1 MPFNQHWS
9 PSLNPKPTQ
18 QSHAWLDVL
27 ESELRT
33 QPLHIFTPME
43 WVILSRL
50 PASRQWRLLSEAPVQ
65 DVIEET
71 YEAVHLEGLLED
83 DIDDPQ
89 ERAWYVGMLASSPVL
104 CTPLGMRVE
113 IGALLTK
120 LIEMPRQQELELAR
134 LLALSFRCFSVWIEK
149 ADNSPRFSRALA
161 SLQASPVWTAY
172 LYAQYFSSAAP
183 KQWRIS
189 DKLKM
194 QKH

>member
-1 MPFNQHWS
+1 
-9 PSLNPKPTQ
+9 LNPQPTQ
-18 QSHAWLDVL
+18 QSHTWLDLL
-27 ESELRT
+27 ESELRA
-33 QPLHIFTPME
+33 QPLHIFTPIE
-43 WVILSRL
+43 WDILSRL
-50 PASRQWRLLSEAPVQ
+50 PASRQWQLLSEAPVQ

-71 YEAVHLEGLLED
+71 YEVVYLEVLLED

-89 ERAWYVGMLASSPVL
+89 ERAWYVGMFASSPVL

-134 LLALSFRCFSVWIEK
+134 LLALSFRCFLMWVEK
-149 ADNSPRFSRALA
+149 ADNSPEFSRAFA
-161 SLQASPVWTAY
+161 SLRASPIWTAY

-183 KQWRIS
+183 SKWRIS